1 MSMSESSLSQAS
13 TKASDDTTKDAGNGP
28 RRTLKAVKHARHAAT
43 THDILLF
50 LIALRILN
58 ALTLRTFFQPD
69 EYFQSLE
76 PAWQIA
82 FGKGSGAWITW
93 VGSCCRCASTPS
105 ANKLDRNGGTASD
118 PRSTPH
124 YSAWS
129 IGSLM

>member
-1 MSMSESSLSQAS
+1 MSMSDSSLSQAS
-13 TKASDDTTKDAGNGP
+13 TKASDDTKDAEHGP
-28 RRTLKAVKHARHAAT
+28 RRILKAVKHAGHATT

-93 VGSCCRCASTPS
+93 VGSCCRCAPTPS
-105 ANKLDRNGGTASD
+105 ANN
-118 PRSTPH
+118 STGMEELPQICD
-124 YSAWS
+124 SPFTIWRCLL
-129 IGSLM
+129 GL